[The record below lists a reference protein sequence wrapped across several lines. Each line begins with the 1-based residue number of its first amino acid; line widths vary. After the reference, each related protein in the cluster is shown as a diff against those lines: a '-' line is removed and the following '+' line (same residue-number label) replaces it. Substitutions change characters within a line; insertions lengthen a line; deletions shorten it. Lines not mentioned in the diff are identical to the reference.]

1 MKENQSVAEG
11 QRTDPEKW
19 VVDYGDYL
27 YRYALSRVQDPATA
41 EDLVQETFLAAL
53 RAQGGFRGQSS
64 ERTWLTGILKH
75 KVIDH
80 IRRKSRER
88 PVNDIEASVDSLD
101 ERFDDKGHWR
111 VGPAKWTVNPRK
123 LLEQKEFWK
132 VFYSCLS
139 KLSDRLAQA
148 LVLREMDGLSS
159 DEIRKIFNISETNTY
174 VLLHRARMRMRRC
187 LDVNWLEKETV
198 GEK

>member
-1 MKENQSVAEG
+1 MKENQSVGEG

-53 RAQGGFRGQSS
+53 RAQGGFRGESS

-101 ERFDDKGHWR
+101 ERFDDKGHWK

-139 KLSDRLAQA
+139 KLSDRLARA

>member
-123 LLEQKEFWK
+123 LLEQKEFWT

-187 LDVNWLEKETV
+187 LNVNWLEKETV